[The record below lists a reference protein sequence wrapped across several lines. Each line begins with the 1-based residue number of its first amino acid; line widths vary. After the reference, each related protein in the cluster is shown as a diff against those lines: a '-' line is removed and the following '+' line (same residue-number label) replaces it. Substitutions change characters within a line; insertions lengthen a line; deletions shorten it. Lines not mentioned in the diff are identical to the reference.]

1 MRDLS
6 NENVARNWL
15 ERHGLEAFGGSI
27 SQEDLRFYFNT
38 AKSRVYVEGLFIEY
52 EYFFFFIIIIKFNY
66 FCFIEINSIISN
78 YRILEKVG

>member
-38 AKSRVYVEGLFIEY
+38 AKSRVYVEGLLSLIH
-52 EYFFFFIIIIKFNY
+52 I
-66 FCFIEINSIISN
+66 
-78 YRILEKVG
+78 